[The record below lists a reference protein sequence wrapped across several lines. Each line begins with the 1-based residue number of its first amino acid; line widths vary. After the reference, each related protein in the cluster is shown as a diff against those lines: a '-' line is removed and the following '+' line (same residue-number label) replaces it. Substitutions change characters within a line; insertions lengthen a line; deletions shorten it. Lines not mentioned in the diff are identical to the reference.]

1 MFPHLYAPLKIENV
15 IDEFEIKKDDQDNFI
30 LPENY

>member
-1 MFPHLYAPLKIENV
+1 MNNI
-15 IDEFEIKKDDQDNFI
+15 IQEFEIKKDDQENFI